1 MPINFPS
8 NPANNQVY
16 SYGEQS
22 WYWANNYGVWQ
33 SNTIPGGFS
42 VISTLSTVPGSA
54 NTGDLWWNSE
64 DGNMY
69 VYYNDGDTS
78 QWVISSQAG
87 AGVGYTGSQGNVI
100 ATLTLNSQTSSYV
113 LTANDNG
120 GLVSITTGGVTVP
133 NTIFTSGQNVT
144 IFNNSGS
151 NQTIT
156 QGVGVTMYWISA
168 NTGNRTLQP
177 YGLATVLCVSN
188 NTFVISGGVLT

>member
-1 MPINFPS
+1 MAINFPS
-8 NPANNQVY
+8 NPANNQIY
-16 SYGEQS
+16 TYDNRI
-22 WYWANNYGVWQ
+22 WIWANNYSVWRSGTTNGFGVV
-33 SNTIPGGFS
+33 S
-42 VISTLSTVPGSA
+42 VGSTPPAAASS
-54 NTGDLWWNSE
+54 GDLWWNS
-64 DGNMY
+64 DTGNMF

-78 QWVISSQAG
+78 QWVMTNQVIANI
-87 AGVGYTGSQGNVI
+87 GYTGSQGNVI
-100 ATLTLNSQTSSYV
+100 PTLGLNSQTTSYV

-156 QGVGVTMYWISA
+156 QGTGVTMYWISA

-177 YGLATVLCVSN
+177 YGLATVLCVAN